1 MQVQHIRRN
10 SVADSSELLR
20 SEPCIIHA
28 MCCGGWTNV
37 LMVRICSWLWRRVK
51 YQLASNKT
59 KQTCS
64 KEICLWHVQ
73 LPCIHDGP
81 CVVYV
86 CRYLLFVLAYVLAMS
101 HYTEEH
107 IPLWPHTSACI
118 YTHVHKCLLHTQ
130 PISMHMDCH
139 TYLHS
144 SCWILCQHYGGRH
157 RGLHPPPLA
166 VSVPTLWNVSRH
178 IVDIV
183 A

>member
-1 MQVQHIRRN
+1 MQVQQIRRN
-10 SVADSSELLR
+10 SVAVSSELSR

-51 YQLASNKT
+51 YQLASNKR

-73 LPCIHDGP
+73 LLCIHDGP

-86 CRYLLFVLAYVLAMS
+86 CRYLLYALAHVLAMS

-107 IPLWPHTSACI
+107 MYTHTSLAAHISLYLYACTQVFTTHTTNI
-118 YTHVHKCLLHTQ
+118 YAHGLSHISTQ
-130 PISMHMDCH
+130 
-139 TYLHS
+139 
-144 SCWILCQHYGGRH
+144 
-157 RGLHPPPLA
+157 
-166 VSVPTLWNVSRH
+166 
-178 IVDIV
+178 
-183 A
+183 